1 MGNNRSV
8 PDFLHE
14 ESWLGFQVVTSA
26 EIIIMKPIHIPYS
39 TFSVSITLCKVRY
52 NISVLIQKIG
62 IFNTA
67 SQLPGGR

>member
-1 MGNNRSV
+1 
-8 PDFLHE
+8 
-14 ESWLGFQVVTSA
+14 
-26 EIIIMKPIHIPYS
+26 MKPIHIPYS